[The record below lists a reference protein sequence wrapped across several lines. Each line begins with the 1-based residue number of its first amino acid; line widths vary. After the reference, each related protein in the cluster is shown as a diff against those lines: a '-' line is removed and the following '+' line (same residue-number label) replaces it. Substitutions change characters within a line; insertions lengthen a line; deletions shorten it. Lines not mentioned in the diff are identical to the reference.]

1 MCSKLKLLEEILF
14 TFTSDRI
21 TAMNI
26 NILVFS
32 LSRRPWMVSLTKISK
47 HICKMHSYIHCREPK
62 IFIGK
67 CQWQIQCTQKHIS
80 LHFLGLYPTQC
91 KSVCFTSCSRW
102 ADHSQGKMT
111 TVALDNFQQRTS
123 DPSYQTSFS
132 DWEELENKFLEE
144 NPSMRK
150 TFETLC
156 MSHVLKSGNMEHAKS
171 YLSYIHRKRSRA
183 NLTTLG
189 LFISV
194 CGQACGRSEQDLL
207 YRLYEEMLE
216 ISPLSTT
223 VMLSDLVH
231 GFSHTDRWK
240 DCVAWI
246 ENAKELNNPKTFLYN
261 DVIMAALRNGDID
274 KVQELLDVLGQEG
287 EAPSDILFKTF
298 FKFCEKTHPGFSVF
312 KLLEY
317 MRKHRWQLS
326 EDIADEMMQHFHRC
340 YGGKFKCKKTS
351 VSPSGRCN
359 SCGLV
364 LEKLELP
371 DDKFALLQSA
381 ILEKT
386 LLLDNA
392 YLRSSPEEISNF
404 QQFLKEHPP
413 FDVVIDTLSVMHSDG
428 RFKVQYLKDV
438 VDYFAVKRR
447 AKVLLICRRS
457 HGKLK
462 SLIPYLQAHAQIFFT
477 ERTSKDDPF
486 VLYAAAHSGK
496 ACHYV
501 SRDFMRDH
509 KCLLGPELK
518 ETFEKWQWSRQIT
531 WTNEKEFLFPHINET
546 IVQQSEN
553 GWHIPFV
560 SSTEKKI
567 LDQSNSWVCVR
578 HSRAQ
583 ERKQSRRKI

>member
-1 MCSKLKLLEEILF
+1 
-14 TFTSDRI
+14 
-21 TAMNI
+21 MNI
-26 NILVFS
+26 NTLAFS
-32 LSRRPWMVSLTKISK
+32 ISRRPWMVSLTNISK
-47 HICKMHSYIHCREPK
+47 HISSIHSYRHCGEPTS
-62 IFIGK
+62 FTGK
-67 CQWQIQCTQKHIS
+67 CQWQMKCLRRHVS
-80 LHFLGLYPTQC
+80 LNFFSPFLAQR
-91 KSVCFTSCSRW
+91 KSVCFTSCSRI
-102 ADHSQGKMT
+102 ADNSRGKMT
-111 TVALDNFQQRTS
+111 TIALDNFQQRTS
-123 DPSYQTSFS
+123 DPSYQTTFT
-132 DWEELENKFLEE
+132 DWEDLENKFLEE

-194 CGQACGRSEQDLL
+194 CGKICGRSEQDLL
-207 YRLYEEMLE
+207 YKLYEEMQT
-216 ISPLSTT
+216 ISPLSNT

-261 DVIMAALRNGDID
+261 DVIMAGLRNGDID
-274 KVQELLDVLGQEG
+274 KVQELLDVLGWEG
-287 EAPSDILFKTF
+287 EAPSDVLYRTF
-298 FKFCEKTHPGFSVF
+298 LKFCENTHYGVSVF
-312 KLLEY
+312 KLFEY

-326 EDIADEMMQHFHRC
+326 EDVADELMQHFHRFH
-340 YGGKFKCKKTS
+340 GGKYKCRKTS
-351 VSPSGRCN
+351 VSPSGHCN
-359 SCGLV
+359 SCGLL

-392 YLRSSPEEISNF
+392 YLRSSPEEITNF
-404 QQFLKEHPP
+404 QQLLKKHAP
-413 FDVVIDTLSVMHSDG
+413 FDVVIDTLSVMHTDG

-486 VLYAAAHSGK
+486 VLYAAAYSGK

-509 KCLLGPELK
+509 KSLVGPELK

-531 WTNEKEFLFPHINET
+531 WTDGKEFLFPHINET

-553 GWHIPFV
+553 GWHVPFV
-560 SSTEKKI
+560 SSTEEDSRSVQ
-567 LDQSNSWVCVR
+567 LLGVCPT
-578 HSRAQ
+578 Q
-583 ERKQSRRKI
+583 ECSRRKTVRQKNMTHHVSYM